1 MKARFEKDKRTEFDK
16 LYDTMWNK
24 LCREARLSP
33 MQKQL
38 VAQYL
43 RAIIAQR
50 IVEVESAVDM
60 SWLITLI
67 ERENYGTDVSKGAT
81 KLLRDQQYACDTRN
95 KAFDHDYVDGN
106 GIFHDYDNCGVEHLK
121 VRLSRYGVI
130 YDTTL

>member
-1 MKARFEKDKRTEFDK
+1 MKARFEKDKRTEYDK

-67 ERENYGTDVSKGAT
+67 EKENYGTDVSKGAT
-81 KLLRDQQYACDTRN
+81 KLMRDQQYACDIRN
-95 KAFDHDYVDGN
+95 RAFSNDYIDGN
-106 GIFHDYDNCGVEHLK
+106 GTWHDYDNCGSEHLK
-121 VRLSRYGVI
+121 VRLSRYGVT